1 MSTSKLRHS
10 ASEATA
16 AAVVEEGGGHSHR
29 CSLLLSFYPD
39 AMLHAVIIITASGLI
54 LFQKEFALLP
64 SSSSS
69 LSSSPSLSQQ
79 SASYISLSSKSGQ
92 LAGILT
98 AVINFS
104 LSRLG
109 GQVSYIQTDHVGVAL
124 AVHQQTKCTCAV
136 FHQVADVRHNSPHT
150 STYDSDALAM
160 LGAAVTDLSLCI
172 VLRWCC

>member
-1 MSTSKLRHS
+1 
-10 ASEATA
+10 
-16 AAVVEEGGGHSHR
+16 
-29 CSLLLSFYPD
+29 
-39 AMLHAVIIITASGLI
+39 MLHAVIIITASGLI

-92 LAGILT
+92 LAGIIT

-136 FHQVADVRHNSPHT
+136 FHQVADVRLAQS
-150 STYDSDALAM
+150 STAM
-160 LGAAVTDLSLCI
+160 PLTLSGLDGCRGAHCRDGVVLVCGRAKSSAV
-172 VLRWCC
+172 

>member
-1 MSTSKLRHS
+1 
-10 ASEATA
+10 
-16 AAVVEEGGGHSHR
+16 
-29 CSLLLSFYPD
+29 
-39 AMLHAVIIITASGLI
+39 MLHAVIIITASGLI

-92 LAGILT
+92 LAGIIT

-124 AVHQQTKCTCAV
+124 AVHPQTKCTCAV
-136 FHQVADVRHNSPHT
+136 FHQVADVSAPQRHIQQRLH
-150 STYDSDALAM
+150 SDWDRGLCERS
-160 LGAAVTDLSLCI
+160 GADC
-172 VLRWCC
+172 